1 MKRIL
6 LCSLMVVFLCV
17 NHVSAQWVVSD
28 PALTQLSQITWAKE
42 LKQAYEQ
49 FEVLDKSRNILTE
62 SLDLYRQVSGVIKN
76 SKMVLNVL
84 KLQGEMLKLSATEC
98 SRSDVYT
105 SEGYAAY
112 TKVLNEI
119 MDESVTSFD
128 LLRTVIS
135 PEMKMTDGERLK
147 IIIDLDKK
155 LREQQDKLL
164 DERSRFNTVNDAIK
178 RIAALKSN

>member
-1 MKRIL
+1 
-6 LCSLMVVFLCV
+6 MVVCLCV

-84 KLQGEMLKLSATEC
+84 LSRLQKCLKTF
-98 SRSDVYT
+98 V
-105 SEGYAAY
+105 
-112 TKVLNEI
+112 
-119 MDESVTSFD
+119 
-128 LLRTVIS
+128 
-135 PEMKMTDGERLK
+135 
-147 IIIDLDKK
+147 
-155 LREQQDKLL
+155 
-164 DERSRFNTVNDAIK
+164 
-178 RIAALKSN
+178 LKSHLTGYL